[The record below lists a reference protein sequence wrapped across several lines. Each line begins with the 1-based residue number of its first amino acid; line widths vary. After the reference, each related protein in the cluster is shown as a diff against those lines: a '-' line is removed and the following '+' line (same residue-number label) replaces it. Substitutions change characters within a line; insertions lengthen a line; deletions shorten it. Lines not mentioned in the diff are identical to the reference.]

1 MTAPE
6 QAAPV
11 LLLILAVVLV
21 AVAVRV
27 GHPEARRRRAHHG
40 RLRAARRHDAAR
52 RAAAQR
58 GTRCPCGCNRV
69 PGQHLPP
76 HMPRQRTPKED

>member
-40 RLRAARRHDAAR
+40 RLRAARR
-52 RAAAQR
+52 AAAQH
-58 GTRCPCGCNRV
+58 GPLCPCGCGRQ

-76 HMPRQRTPKED
+76 RVPRQYTPKED